1 MRINRADPDEEDDVI
16 GEDGI
21 LKFCEDIGVDP
32 QDIVVLVIAWKME
45 AAYMCAF
52 TRKEWCK
59 GMEAMGCDSIS
70 KLKAEILNLR
80 AAIAVERDFK
90 IFYSFCFGFSKE
102 PGQKSLGIDI
112 AIAMWD
118 LLLSPRYSV
127 LTAKWLEFL
136 QEKKPCKGITR
147 DTWDLLLDFFSK
159 VVDSYDNYDENEAW
173 PVLIDDY
180 MAWIDPSKH

>member
-1 MRINRADPDEEDDVI
+1 M
-16 GEDGI
+16 
-21 LKFCEDIGVDP
+21 DP

-70 KLKAEILNLR
+70 KLKAAIPELR
-80 AAIAVERDFK
+80 AAITDERDFK
-90 IFYSFCFGFSKE
+90 NFYSFCFGFSKE

-112 AIAMWD
+112 AVAMWD
-118 LLLSPRYSV
+118 LLLAPRYAA

-180 MAWIDPSKH
+180 MAWIDSSKH